1 MRLWHSDSKI
11 HFSLLRHFRREFSED
26 TGLLRL
32 AEQHLESQCCLCYV
46 LLENKQERD
55 RHHEICIIRF
65 SLLSYWFGEPMR
77 STRAFRSTHT
87 DSSVKDAEMAHAIR
101 AVKKILDSISD
112 ADRQEQPA
120 IISGKS
126 HIMGF
131 CSSIITY

>member
-1 MRLWHSDSKI
+1 MRLWHSDQKI
-11 HFSLLRHFRREFSED
+11 HFSLLRAFRREFHED

-32 AEQHLESQCCLCYV
+32 AEQHLESQCCLCYC

-77 STRAFRSTHT
+77 STRPFRSAHT

-112 ADRQEQPA
+112 VTTQEQPA

-126 HIMGF
+126 HVMGF
-131 CSSIITY
+131 YYYGL